1 MINQIREFINK
12 RPWLGWV
19 VALLMV
25 GVSAFVYMRRTS
37 AGDAYS
43 PDRMRE
49 VVTIRF
55 ADTNDEITMTR
66 GKLDQELRRRGDKL
80 DPNEGVVNPKTGKP
94 TGFPFDKSEWEKTI
108 ARINEEKAEI
118 RSTSGKSVAPAPRG
132 GGQISPETAKILETA
147 PAAPSAPSAP
157 GAPPAPSP
165 K

>member
-1 MINQIREFINK
+1 MINQIREFINQ
-12 RPWLGWV
+12 RPWLGWIF
-19 VALLMV
+19 ALIMV
-25 GVSAFVYMRRTS
+25 GVSALVYMRRTS

-55 ADTNDEITMTR
+55 SDTNDEITMTR

-108 ARINEEKAEI
+108 ARINQEKTDI
-118 RSTSGKSVAPAPRG
+118 RASSGGKTVAPAPRQG
-132 GGQISPETAKILETA
+132 GSLSPETAKILETPPTP
-147 PAAPSAPSAP
+147 PAAPTPP
-157 GAPPAPSP
+157 APPANP